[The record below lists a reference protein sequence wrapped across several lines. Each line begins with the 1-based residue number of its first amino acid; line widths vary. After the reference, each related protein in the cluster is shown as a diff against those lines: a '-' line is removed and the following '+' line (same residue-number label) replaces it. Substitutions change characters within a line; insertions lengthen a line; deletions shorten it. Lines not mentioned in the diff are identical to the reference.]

1 MFNIGIDF
9 GSTYTTVSAYRN
21 ETEKLET
28 VVLGLGT
35 PYIFPRSQAER
46 WEVLTDFATAQ
57 PQKALW
63 EERTMC
69 STRPLRC
76 C

>member
-21 ETEKLET
+21 ETEKTET

-35 PYIFPRSQAER
+35 PYIPDRRRKGGKS
-46 WEVLTDFATAQ
+46 
-57 PQKALW
+57 
-63 EERTMC
+63 
-69 STRPLRC
+69 
-76 C
+76 

>member
-35 PYIFPRSQAER
+35 PCLLYTSPSPRD
-46 WEVLTDFATAQ
+46 TT
-57 PQKALW
+57 
-63 EERTMC
+63 
-69 STRPLRC
+69 
-76 C
+76 